1 MGSNPVPAW
10 ILFRLFHI
18 FICRKINIGPIYTGD
33 GLSIWDEFGQK
44 TVAHLIIRLC
54 INTGEANIY
63 PHVSYRDSPSSDT
76 NHRGYLFKKDD
87 PSVCLY
93 FYADGLSD
101 ELPFFAQARPK
112 RMIRLQYKSGYQ
124 LWLISLIR
132 IQFIIHTLSFVF
144 FHISIFPSAIR
155 STVYRHTRF
164 LRADPGFHRI
174 KKGGSIVGPWKA
186 VPLRGSGGILGNSS
200 PRKCDFRRFE
210 AKSWCFEVSFF
221 KPKCH
226 SY

>member
-1 MGSNPVPAW
+1 MYSFSLFILYGYITKSHSDQLVDVLIAQSVRHCTDIAEVMGSNPVPAW

-124 LWLISLIR
+124 L
-132 IQFIIHTLSFVF
+132 
-144 FHISIFPSAIR
+144 
-155 STVYRHTRF
+155 
-164 LRADPGFHRI
+164 
-174 KKGGSIVGPWKA
+174 
-186 VPLRGSGGILGNSS
+186 
-200 PRKCDFRRFE
+200 
-210 AKSWCFEVSFF
+210 
-221 KPKCH
+221 
-226 SY
+226 